1 MSLKHIIPAGIASV
15 LLVGGTALSAVAS
28 PAVAPASF
36 AAAAADDDALESQ
49 ISDGFKHNS
58 LLAPRSID
66 VEVKQG
72 VVTLTGKVRDAKEK
86 SQAAKVAKVKGV
98 ARVSNQL
105 EIDPKI
111 DESKIDN
118 AADKTKAGLNKAVDA
133 TVGAA
138 EKAKDGVKKG
148 VGKSEEGVSKA
159 ADKTSEAVNKAGDK
173 ANDAAITT
181 KVKTDLAAE
190 NSLKDSAIDVQTVDH
205 VVTLRG
211 SVASDQA
218 KARAGTLAG
227 SAQGVTRV
235 DNELVVRK

>member
-1 MSLKHIIPAGIASV
+1 MHLKHIIPAGIASV
-15 LLVGGTALSAVAS
+15 LLVGGTAVSAAPGTAAS
-28 PAVAPASF
+28 PSSF
-36 AAAAADDDALESQ
+36 AVAAADDDALESQ
-49 ISDGFKHNS
+49 ISVGFKHDS
-58 LLAPRSID
+58 LLAPRTID

-72 VVTLTGKVRDAKEK
+72 VVTLTGKVRDAKER

-98 ARVSNQL
+98 ASVHNQL

-111 DESKIDN
+111 DQSKVDN
-118 AADKTKAGLNKAVDA
+118 AAEKTKAGLNKAVDA

-148 VGKSEEGVSKA
+148 VGKSEEGVGKA

-173 ANDAAITT
+173 VNDSAITG

-190 NSLKDSAIDVQTVDH
+190 KSLGDSAIDVETVDH

-211 SVASDQA
+211 SVPSDEA
-218 KARAGTLAG
+218 KTRAGTLAG
-227 SAQGVTRV
+227 STPGVTRV
-235 DNELVVRK
+235 NNELVVRK